1 MSGSRLVSAAMEALN
16 GVGSYLF
23 SPKKSVGCSAADTSS
38 TTEDSTSAPFDH
50 DQQKMKPIRLVKLSY
65 TPSQET
71 LLREHRRLMTT
82 AEAYLDHIKKNFPQD
97 FDIAE
102 KRRISQTLL
111 VEGIDEEST
120 GDSLVVATEENS
132 QDSALQSKNSKKN
145 RKRRN
150 RDREEDQIVTKTGES
165 THIAKDSLQSLTVPV
180 VASSETER
188 SSSSSSSLPITE
200 IKYELSKNAQKIK
213 PILQED
219 VSRNELNS
227 DECESVDGEDDI
239 PEPPLLMLG
248 EKHLPRKSWP
258 GWVAVGEDEAEAE
271 RIAELPIPLRVS
283 EGCIVGCACCKLIY
297 EKTWSHPVNQLK
309 LKLLRRAFSFGEI
322 DLEESDPES
331 VSAFTGVPIDVL
343 RTLTSFPAI
352 TQTAISM
359 RLLDALH
366 ERKLVS
372 RLHWT
377 RGVVYVL
384 VCAEWER
391 RDKEFL
397 KKSASIAATLNSSS
411 KSYIKGRPESRSFMK
426 AAAAR
431 AAKRPQKRF
440 RIVLI
445 DVSSIAIMAL
455 PEEIASNEESSNISS
470 PFSFSETFPEASG
483 GGSVSPRSLKHVQ
496 IKVKSKLKPDIFKIE
511 HAHEYL
517 IKIGYQAPYYQ
528 TEDDEKGRCVYT
540 KAYFPKGTFFCQY
553 IGQLITQE
561 EAEDREDLYADTSAG
576 CYSYYFKPRNPLLER
591 HCVDSTAERAEYG
604 IGRLLN
610 HSRSSPNIATE
621 TIFFDGIPHLM
632 FIAKKDVFFG
642 DELKFDYGERDNDVL
657 ATFTWM
663 RK

>member
-1 MSGSRLVSAAMEALN
+1 MSGSRLVSAAIEALN

-23 SPKKSVGCSAADTSS
+23 SGHGSASDVTRASS
-38 TTEDSTSAPFDH
+38 PFDQ
-50 DQQKMKPIRLVKLSY
+50 DNQQKMKPIRLIKLSY

-71 LLREHRRLMTT
+71 LLREHKRLLNT
-82 AEAYLDHIKKNFPQD
+82 AEAYLDHIKMNFPQD
-97 FDIAE
+97 FDMAE
-102 KRRISQTLL
+102 KKRRLSQTLR
-111 VEGIDEEST
+111 VEGIDDEST
-120 GDSLVVATEENS
+120 GDSLVVATEENA
-132 QDSALQSKNSKKN
+132 QESALQSKNSIKN

-165 THIAKDSLQSLTVPV
+165 TRIAKDSLQSLTMPV

-188 SSSSSSSLPITE
+188 SSSSSSLPITE

-213 PILQED
+213 PILQDD

-248 EKHLPRKSWP
+248 EKHLPKKSWK
-258 GWVAVGEDEAEAE
+258 GWAAVGVDETEAE

-322 DLEESDPES
+322 DLDESDPES

-397 KKSASIAATLNSSS
+397 KQSASIAATLNSSS
-411 KSYIKGRPESRSFMK
+411 NSYNKGRPESRSFMK
-426 AAAAR
+426 AAVAR

-455 PEEIASNEESSNISS
+455 PEEIASNEESSSASEETSS
-470 PFSFSETFPEASG
+470 PLSFSETFPEASG
-483 GGSVSPRSLKHVQ
+483 GGSISPRSLKRLQ

-528 TEDDEKGRCVYT
+528 SEDDEKGRCVYT
-540 KAYFPKGTFFCQY
+540 QAYFPKGTFFCQY

-561 EAEDREDLYADTSAG
+561 EAEDREDLYADASAG
-576 CYSYYFKPRNPLLER
+576 CYSYYFKPRNTLLER

-610 HSRSSPNIATE
+610 HSRSSPNISTE
-621 TIFFDGIPHLM
+621 TIFFDGITHIM